1 MAGSP
6 KRPRE
11 ETTVAASPQGGQ
23 PGQPGAKRFKAEP
36 LPAPAAQAWLEEVA
50 TTALSQASRPES
62 APVPQQKK
70 TATVKITAQPSVA
83 EKIEQL
89 KTVGIKLKSPALR
102 EVAAASTKVA
112 CVVLQALM
120 SKRKSRPDEV
130 ANPSD
135 WVIASLAKTKAE
147 EAAATP
153 PAQQSRPPVEHRPA
167 AGAAPAKAPAKVLPR
182 PPAKAP
188 PAPAPKPQTVAR
200 VPGQG
205 QQPRLRKDLP
215 FERQTVQ
222 EKLIALNKQG
232 IWAKQGKT
240 YPLDEAALS
249 ALMQI
254 EPARGLEILDEV
266 ERQGMAL
273 IDPSRYAREL
283 AADEPKVF
291 PQR

>member
-1 MAGSP
+1 M
-6 KRPRE
+6 
-11 ETTVAASPQGGQ
+11 
-23 PGQPGAKRFKAEP
+23 
-36 LPAPAAQAWLEEVA
+36 
-50 TTALSQASRPES
+50 ES
-62 APVPQQKK
+62 APVPKQTK
-70 TATVKITAQPSVA
+70 TATMKLKTQPSVA
-83 EKIEQL
+83 EKLDQL
-89 KTVGIKLKSPALR
+89 KAVGIKLTSPALR
-102 EVAAASTKVA
+102 EVAAATTKVA

-135 WVIASLAKTKAE
+135 WVIASLAAKAE
-147 EAAATP
+147 EAATP

-167 AGAAPAKAPAKVLPR
+167 AGAAPARAPARAPAKAPAKVLPR
-182 PPAKAP
+182 PPPKAP

-232 IWAKQGKT
+232 IWTKQGKT

-283 AADEPKVF
+283 AAEEEKVF